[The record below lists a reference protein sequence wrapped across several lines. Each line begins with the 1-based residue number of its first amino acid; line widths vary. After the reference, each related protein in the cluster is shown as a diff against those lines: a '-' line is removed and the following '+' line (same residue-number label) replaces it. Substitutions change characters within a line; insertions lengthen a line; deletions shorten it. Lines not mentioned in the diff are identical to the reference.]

1 LLQLFLK
8 LSLVIF
14 ALSLFACKSA
24 QKPLAPREVLKAYT
38 VAFKKKDAAGMREF
52 LTETSIKTAKEEAA
66 ASGKTTDEIIL
77 AESLLDQTRT
87 EYKIRNEIIEEVS
100 ASIEL
105 QDSFGTWITV
115 PFVKVDGE
123 WKIAKEKIAEM
134 FDQKIDESNRKLD
147 EIINQGRY

>member
-1 LLQLFLK
+1 
-8 LSLVIF
+8 
-14 ALSLFACKSA
+14 
-24 QKPLAPREVLKAYT
+24 
-38 VAFKKKDAAGMREF
+38 MREF